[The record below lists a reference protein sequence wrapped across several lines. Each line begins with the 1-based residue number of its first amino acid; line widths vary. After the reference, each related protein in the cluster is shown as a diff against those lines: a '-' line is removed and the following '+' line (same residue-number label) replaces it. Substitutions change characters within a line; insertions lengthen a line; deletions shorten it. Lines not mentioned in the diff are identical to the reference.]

1 VGPVLVL
8 NGEYQPV
15 CAACD
20 FGRARLRI
28 AGHRASDS
36 SDPASSGGEKNRV
49 GYGIGSIILYTVAAG
64 RFVAGLMSHEV
75 VFCHLS
81 KKIPD

>member
-1 VGPVLVL
+1 VNINRYALLAISAVL
-8 NGEYQPV
+8 
-15 CAACD
+15 A
-20 FGRARLRI
+20 FGLLVIARVILPIPLRL
-28 AGHRASDS
+28 A
-36 SDPASSGGEKNRV
+36 EKNRV

-64 RFVAGLMSHEV
+64 RFVAGPMSHEV